1 MSKYTKKLIEL
12 EEFEKNFSKYTRMN
26 KTRKA
31 KQKRLSKDERLDRE
45 YNR

>member
-1 MSKYTKKLIEL
+1 MSKYVKNLEAF
-12 EEFEKNFSKYTRMN
+12 EEFEKAHSKRERIN

-31 KQKRLSKDERLDRE
+31 KAKRLSKDERLERE

>member
-1 MSKYTKKLIEL
+1 MSKYFKKLQDL
-12 EEFEKNFSKYTRMN
+12 EEFEKDNARLKRMG

-31 KQKRLSKDERLDRE
+31 KEKRLSKDERLDRE